1 MIGAVYRI
9 VHLALGLVAVRA
21 ALAAA
26 GFAAALAAGAE
37 RGPAAVGLA
46 FGAGVTAMALV
57 SDRRWMFG
65 KQPELHPVPDRV
77 EHRGLPRAVAQG
89 LLPST
94 VVVSVLLAI
103 ALGFDPVVAAVLAGV
118 LAGMALAGL
127 VTLADLVVRE
137 YREGML
143 VYADATDNSRRY
155 AVPR

>member
-1 MIGAVYRI
+1 M
-9 VHLALGLVAVRA
+9 VHLAFGLVAVRA

-37 RGPAAVGLA
+37 GGPAALGLA
-46 FGAGVTAMALV
+46 FGAGITAMALV
-57 SDRRWMFG
+57 SDRRWMLG
-65 KQPELHPVPDRV
+65 KQPELHPVPDGV

-94 VVVSVLLAI
+94 VGVSVLLAI
-103 ALGFDPVVAAVLAGV
+103 ALAFEPLLSAVLAGV

-127 VTLADLVVRE
+127 VTLADLVGRE
-137 YREGML
+137 YREGLL
-143 VYADATDNSRRY
+143 VYVDATDSSRRY